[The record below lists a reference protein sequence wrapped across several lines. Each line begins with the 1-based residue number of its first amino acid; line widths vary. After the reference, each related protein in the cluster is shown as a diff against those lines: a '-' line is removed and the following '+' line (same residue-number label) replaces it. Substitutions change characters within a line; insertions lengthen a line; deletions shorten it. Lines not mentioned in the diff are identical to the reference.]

1 MEPNDLTSTP
11 AGRLSLLA
19 AGVLGAGALTYTGV
33 ADPHGPGFLFPG
45 CPFKA
50 LTGWNCPACGG
61 LRMTHDLL
69 HGDVGAAV
77 VDNVFALVGL
87 PVLIVWMLVRWRLG
101 KALFPVPAVV
111 TIALTLALWTVV
123 RNLPGFPLVPTLIAQ
138 E

>member
-1 MEPNDLTSTP
+1 MEPSGLTTTT

-19 AGVLGAGALTYTGV
+19 AGVLGAGALTYIGV

-87 PVLIVWMLVRWRLG
+87 PALIVWMLVRRRLG
-101 KALFPVPAVV
+101 KPLFPVPAVV
-111 TIALTLALWTVV
+111 TIVVTLVLWTVV
-123 RNLPGFPLVPTLIAQ
+123 RNLPGFPLVPTISAQ
-138 E
+138 

>member
-1 MEPNDLTSTP
+1 MEPNGLTSTP

-111 TIALTLALWTVV
+111 TIVLTLALWTVV

>member
-101 KALFPVPAVV
+101 KRLFPVPAVV
-111 TIALTLALWTVV
+111 TIVVTVVLWTVV
-123 RNLPGFPLVPTLIAQ
+123 RNLPSFPLVPTLSAQ
-138 E
+138 